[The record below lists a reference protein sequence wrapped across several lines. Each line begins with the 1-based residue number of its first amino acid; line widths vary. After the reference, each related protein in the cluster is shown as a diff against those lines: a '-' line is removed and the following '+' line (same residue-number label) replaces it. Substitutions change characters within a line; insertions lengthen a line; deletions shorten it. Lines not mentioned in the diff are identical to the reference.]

1 MSLSLFSDQ
10 ITHDDVL
17 EIKAMLQQ
25 ILQNQ
30 VIIMKHLSVIQQQ
43 QRKEQQQKNEGNNS
57 PPLLI
62 DLVELEK
69 EDHDENEKPKE
80 GKRSVIRKHHATAAT
95 DQQEAKPVEK
105 PNNKLVNNIDDWLQI
120 LGGTAFFCG
129 LLELSGVPP
138 LLASLFV

>member
-1 MSLSLFSDQ
+1 MSSSLFSDQ

-69 EDHDENEKPKE
+69 EDHDENEKPKDS
-80 GKRSVIRKHHATAAT
+80 KRSVVIRKHHATATAAT
-95 DQQEAKPVEK
+95 V
-105 PNNKLVNNIDDWLQI
+105 
-120 LGGTAFFCG
+120 
-129 LLELSGVPP
+129 
-138 LLASLFV
+138 SLINVLFSKKCQHQ